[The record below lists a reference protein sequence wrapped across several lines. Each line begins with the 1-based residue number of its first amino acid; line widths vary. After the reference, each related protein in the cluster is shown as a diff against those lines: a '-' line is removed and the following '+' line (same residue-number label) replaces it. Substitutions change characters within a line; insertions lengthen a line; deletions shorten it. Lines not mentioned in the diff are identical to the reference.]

1 LIVLV
6 VKTSMGLLGGS
17 FNVLLLER
25 LATTV
30 IKKDCKRINF
40 SKEDLEDISWRVV
53 MGQRNAPYH
62 RSHQAGGKTLV
73 VLVSACPRQFLTI
86 LAFIPAISTGD

>member
-40 SKEDLEDISWRVV
+40 SKEDLEDIS
-53 MGQRNAPYH
+53 
-62 RSHQAGGKTLV
+62 
-73 VLVSACPRQFLTI
+73 
-86 LAFIPAISTGD
+86 